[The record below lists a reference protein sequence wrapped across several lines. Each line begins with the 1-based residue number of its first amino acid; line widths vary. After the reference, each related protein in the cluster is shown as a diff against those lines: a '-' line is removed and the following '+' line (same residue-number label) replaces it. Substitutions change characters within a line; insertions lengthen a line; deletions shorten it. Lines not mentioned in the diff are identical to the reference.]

1 MDKIDYKKEFK
12 SLYNPP
18 SKEVV
23 VVDVPAFNFVMVDGK
38 GDPNTAQEYR
48 EAVEALFAVSYALKF
63 MVKKGK
69 SAVDYGVLPLEGL
82 WWAEDM
88 NSFVTG
94 DKASWLWTAMIMQP
108 NFVTDALFREAVEQ
122 TAKKKGLPALAKLR
136 FEAFK
141 EGLSA
146 QIMHIGPYAAE
157 GPNIEKIH
165 NYIQTNGYQL
175 HGKHHEIYLGDP
187 RKAAPEKMKTVL
199 RQPMKKK

>member
-12 SLYNPP
+12 SFYNPP

-88 NSFVTG
+88 NSFTTE
-94 DKASWLWTAMIMQP
+94 DKASWRWTAMIMQP
-108 NFVTDALFREAVEQ
+108 NFVTDTLFREAVEQ
-122 TAKKKGLPALAKLR
+122 TTKKKGLPALAKLR

-141 EGLSA
+141 EGLAA

-157 GPNIEKIH
+157 KPNIEKIH
-165 NYIQTNGYQL
+165 NYIQTNGYEFN
-175 HGKHHEIYLGDP
+175 GKHHEIYLGDT

-199 RQPMKKK
+199 RQPIKKK